1 MIRLE
6 GRLNTSINAVASME
20 LEDLVH
26 YGDWTE
32 KCKQI
37 SNICS
42 LVYSKLKCSE
52 YTRGLC
58 LAFINFSNGL
68 REVTNEAEL
77 DVEYSKYI
85 AQKSKISEK
94 FQRPYERDEILE
106 YSVCEWLYKMYD
118 YWEKEKA
125 VIADN
130 EIPKLKSFARYLK
143 KYEFTYLYDR
153 IVKYLEITGV

>member
-6 GRLNTSINAVASME
+6 GRLKTSINAVASME

-37 SNICS
+37 SDICS
-42 LVYSKLKCSE
+42 LVYSRLKCSE

-68 REVTNEAEL
+68 RKVTNEAEL
-77 DVEYSKYI
+77 DVEYSKYL
-85 AQKSKISEK
+85 AQKSKVSDK
-94 FQRPYERDEILE
+94 FPRPYDRDEILE
-106 YSVCEWLYKMYD
+106 YSLCEWLCEMYA
-118 YWEKEKA
+118 YWEKENA
-125 VIADN
+125 VIAYS
-130 EIPKLKSFARYLK
+130 EIPKLKSFACYLK
-143 KYEFTYLYDR
+143 KYEFTYLNDR
-153 IVKYLEITGV
+153 IVKYLDMAGV

>member
-153 IVKYLEITGV
+153 IVKYLKITGV

>member
-37 SNICS
+37 SDICS

-106 YSVCEWLYKMYD
+106 YSVCEWLYQMYY

-143 KYEFTYLYDR
+143 KYEFIYLYDR
-153 IVKYLEITGV
+153 IVKYLEMIEV

>member
-26 YGDWTE
+26 CGDWTE

-68 REVTNEAEL
+68 MEVTDEAEL
-77 DVEYSKYI
+77 DVEYSKYL

-94 FQRPYERDEILE
+94 FQRPFDRDETLE
-106 YSVCEWLYKMYD
+106 YSLCEWLCEMYA
-118 YWEKEKA
+118 YWENDKA

-130 EIPKLKSFARYLK
+130 EIPKLKSFALYLK
-143 KYEFTYLYDR
+143 KYEFTYLYER
-153 IVKYLEITGV
+153 IVKYLEMAGV

>member
-32 KCKQI
+32 KCKHI
-37 SNICS
+37 SDICS

-68 REVTNEAEL
+68 RKVTTESEL

-106 YSVCEWLYKMYD
+106 YSVFEWICEMYD

-130 EIPKLKSFARYLK
+130 EIPKLKSFALYLK
-143 KYEFTYLYDR
+143 KYEFTYLYER
-153 IVKYLEITGV
+153 IVKYLEMVGV

>member
-37 SNICS
+37 SDICS

-106 YSVCEWLYKMYD
+106 YSVCEWLYQMYD

-153 IVKYLEITGV
+153 IVKYLEMIGV

>member
-20 LEDLVH
+20 LEDLVQ

-37 SNICS
+37 SDICS

-58 LAFINFSNGL
+58 LAFINFSNAL

-77 DVEYSKYI
+77 DVEYSKYL
-85 AQKSKISEK
+85 AQKSKVSDK
-94 FQRPYERDEILE
+94 FPRPYDRDETLE
-106 YSVCEWLYKMYD
+106 YSLCEWVYQMYD
-118 YWEKEKA
+118 YWENENA
-125 VIADN
+125 VIAYI
-130 EIPKLKSFARYLK
+130 EIPKLKSFACYLK
-143 KYEFTYLYDR
+143 KYEFTYLHDR
-153 IVKYLEITGV
+153 IVKYLDMAGV

>member
-20 LEDLVH
+20 LEDLVQ
-26 YGDWTE
+26 YGGWTE
-32 KCKQI
+32 KYKQI
-37 SNICS
+37 SDICS
-42 LVYSKLKCSE
+42 LVYSRLKCSE

-85 AQKSKISEK
+85 AQKSKISDK
-94 FQRPYERDEILE
+94 FPRPYDRDEILE
-106 YSVCEWLYKMYD
+106 YSFCEFLCEMYD
-118 YWEKEKA
+118 YWENENA
-125 VIADN
+125 VIADI
-130 EIPKLKSFARYLK
+130 EILKLKSFARYLK

-153 IVKYLEITGV
+153 IVKYLDMVGV

>member
-6 GRLNTSINAVASME
+6 GRLKTSINAVASME

-32 KCKQI
+32 KCKQM
-37 SNICS
+37 SDICS
-42 LVYSKLKCSE
+42 LVYSRLKCSE

-68 REVTNEAEL
+68 KKVTNDAEL
-77 DVEYSKYI
+77 DVEYSKYL
-85 AQKSKISEK
+85 AQKSKVSDK
-94 FQRPYERDEILE
+94 FPRPYDRDETLE
-106 YSVCEWLYKMYD
+106 YSLCEWLCEMYA

-125 VIADN
+125 VIADSD
-130 EIPKLKSFARYLK
+130 IPKIKSFALYLK
-143 KYEFTYLYDR
+143 KYEFTYLHDR
-153 IVKYLEITGV
+153 IVKYLDMAGV